1 MSVTIPCT
9 QSLISMRLSMLSL
22 IFSASHCP
30 LNVTSGM
37 VWTTKGIDCFNST
50 TRNAKIPLYK
60 FPSSTFSPDWYC
72 ADFCKYISS
81 IIKIQSREKEPF
93 HKGLLTLLTHQ
104 HHLAEYYL
112 TVTKVALE
120 IFQVITC
127 TLGVTYNVNVRH
139 TESLMKNLVVSLA
152 VYKSFF
158 KFIQEFIVVVGG
170 GIFVY
175 MLVSSL
181 KNFLF
186 HCCFM
191 TLNKPLR
198 QQ

>member
-9 QSLISMRLSMLSL
+9 QSPISMKLSMLSL
-22 IFSASHCP
+22 IFLASHCP

-37 VWTTKGIDCFNST
+37 VWRTRDIDSFNPTTI
-50 TRNAKIPLYK
+50 NAKIPLHK
-60 FPSSTFSPDWYC
+60 FPSSTYYPDWYH

-81 IIKIQSREKEPF
+81 IIKIQSREKKPF
-93 HKGLLTLLTHQ
+93 HKVFLTLLTHQ

-120 IFQVITC
+120 IFQIKFW

-139 TESLMKNLVVSLA
+139 TKSLMINMVVSLA

-158 KFIQEFIVVVGG
+158 D
-170 GIFVY
+170 
-175 MLVSSL
+175 LVHSGVHCSS
-181 KNFLF
+181 
-186 HCCFM
+186 
-191 TLNKPLR
+191 R
-198 QQ
+198 